1 MKNGIDFPKKS
12 FNNTSED
19 LRKIPRTSGV
29 YYFYDKDDNIY
40 YVGKAKILRSRV
52 WDHRNNNDRVREA
65 KFFRNM
71 LQINLLPESK
81 QKLEEAIKEFEFRG
95 MSMINPI
102 AVDWVFD
109 KVTRIDIEEMPHELT
124 DGREIDMILELKPLY
139 NSETGSD
146 EYYELMGYEN

>member
-1 MKNGIDFPKKS
+1 MLTDFPKRS
-12 FNNTSED
+12 FKNTSED

-40 YVGKAKILRSRV
+40 YVGKAKILRSRI
-52 WDHRNNNDRVREA
+52 WGHRDNNDRLKEA

-71 LQINLLPESK
+71 LQTNLSPESK
-81 QKLEEAIKEFEFRG
+81 QKLDKAIREFEFRG
-95 MSMINPI
+95 MSMIKSV

-124 DGREIDMILELKPLY
+124 EKREIDMIWKLTPLY
-139 NSETGSD
+139 NYETGSD